1 MSHFRTGPSII
12 AIRYF
17 TRLHRSILLYFNGFY
32 SFWSIFWSIPPAYF
46 EREAAAAG
54 IALIN
59 CFGALGGVFASNL
72 LGTIKA
78 SQGRLDL
85 GLHIVAGIAAAG
97 AISLY
102 LAFPKPRTSAVSLLK
117 VA

>member
-1 MSHFRTGPSII
+1 VHGGHSRWV
-12 AIRYF
+12 
-17 TRLHRSILLYFNGFY
+17 LLILVDLLVDT
-32 SFWSIFWSIPPAYF
+32 PAYF

-54 IALIN
+54 IAFIN
-59 CFGALGGVFASNL
+59 CLGALGGVFASNL

-85 GLHIVAGIAAAG
+85 GLYIVAGIAAAG

-102 LAFPKPRTSAVSLLK
+102 LAFPKPRISAASLLK

>member
-1 MSHFRTGPSII
+1 MAAT
-12 AIRYF
+12 AV
-17 TRLHRSILLYFNGFY
+17 GFY

-46 EREAAAAG
+46 EREAAAG

-59 CFGALGGVFASNL
+59 SLGALGGVFASNL

-85 GLHIVAGIAAAG
+85 GLYIVAGIAAAG
-97 AISLY
+97 AISVY
-102 LAFPKPRTSAVSLLK
+102 LAFPKTRTSAASLLTVK
-117 VA
+117 VT